1 MRAAAL
7 AALAMV
13 VAAGLLVLGRLLRG
27 PRVLDR
33 VVALDALVTLLV
45 AGSVIGSRLRGEA
58 ALGHVV
64 IVLALLGFVGTVAA
78 ALLVQRREDMR

>member
-1 MRAAAL
+1 
-7 AALAMV
+7 MV

-45 AGSVIGSRLRGEA
+45 AGAVVGSRLRGEA
-58 ALGHVV
+58 AGGHVV
-64 IVLALLGFVGTVAA
+64 IVLALLGFVGTLAA
-78 ALLVQRREDMR
+78 ARLVQRREDMR